1 MRPMSRKRPKFG
13 VRSEADLSPDGSD
26 LSPDCD
32 GPDWD
37 GLDFVGPDA
46 DPDLEPDFESDFE
59 WVDSRSALDDVAA
72 SAGSRTGIGGF
83 IDSYRS

>member
-13 VRSEADLSPDGSD
+13 VLSETDRSDLSPDG
-26 LSPDCD
+26 PDD
-32 GPDWD
+32 EVEVEADVGPDFD
-37 GLDFVGPDA
+37 PDPDA
-46 DPDLEPDFESDFE
+46 DPVFDPDLER
-59 WVDSRSALDDVAA
+59 VGSRSALDDVAA